1 MTTLMVSDLH
11 LDASRPGI
19 TRLFLEFLAGEARQ
33 AQALYVLGDL
43 FEAWVGDDDPGE
55 PGASVC
61 AALEALAASGVPVFL
76 MRGNRDFL
84 FGPGIAARCGATL
97 LPDPCVVDLLGRPT
111 LLMHG
116 DLLCSDDAA
125 YQAFRRQVRDPDWQA
140 GFLAQPLAA
149 RQAFAAKARAASR
162 EHQQGMS
169 ESITD
174 VAPATVAG
182 VMSRHGVTRL
192 IHGHTHRPAI
202 HSLDLDGR
210 PAQRIVLGDWYEQG
224 SVLRLDRD
232 GLRLEALAA
241 SVPEGSPLDGGQ
253 GPVRAGT

>member
-1 MTTLMVSDLH
+1 MTTLFVSDLH

-19 TRLFLEFLAGEARQ
+19 TRLFLDFLAGEARQ

-43 FEAWVGDDDPGE
+43 FEAWVGDDEPGE

-61 AALEALAASGVPVFL
+61 AALKALADSGVPVFL

-97 LPDPCVVDLLGRPT
+97 LPDPCVVDLHGRPT

-116 DLLCSDDAA
+116 DLLCSDDTA

-140 GFLAQPLAA
+140 QFLAQPLQA

-162 EHQQGMS
+162 EHQQGVS
-169 ESITD
+169 ETITD
-174 VAPATVAG
+174 VTPATVEA
-182 VMSRHGVTRL
+182 VMARHGVDRL
-192 IHGHTHRPAI
+192 VHGHTHRPAV
-202 HSLDLDGR
+202 HSLLVDDR
-210 PAQRIVLGDWYEQG
+210 PATRIVLGDWYEQG
-224 SVLRLDRD
+224 SVLRVDAD
-232 GLRLEALAA
+232 GLRLDALA
-241 SVPEGSPLDGGQ
+241 PG
-253 GPVRAGT
+253 

>member
-19 TRLFLEFLAGEARQ
+19 TRLFLEFLAAEARQ
-33 AQALYVLGDL
+33 ADSLYVLGDL

-61 AALEALAASGVPVFL
+61 AALQALAEGGVPVFL

-97 LPDPCVVDLLGRPT
+97 LPDPCVVDLHGHPT

-140 GFLAQPLAA
+140 GFLSQPLAA

-162 EHQQGMS
+162 EHQQGVA

-174 VAPATVAG
+174 VTPATVAE
-182 VMSRHGVTRL
+182 VMSLHGVTRL

-202 HSLDLDGR
+202 HSLDLGGG

-224 SVLRLDRD
+224 SVLRLDGD
-232 GLRLEALAA
+232 GLRLVALEACTAD
-241 SVPEGSPLDGGQ
+241 GSPLDDDQ
-253 GPVRAGT
+253 SPLRAGT

>member
-1 MTTLMVSDLH
+1 MTTLLVSDLH

-19 TRLFLEFLAGEARQ
+19 TRLFLEFLNGEARQ

-61 AALEALAASGVPVFL
+61 AALKALADSGVPVFL

-97 LPDPCVVDLLGRPT
+97 LPDPCVVDLHGRAT

-116 DLLCSDDAA
+116 DLLCTDDVG
-125 YQAFRRQVRDPDWQA
+125 YQLFRRQVRDPSWQA
-140 GFLAQPLAA
+140 TFLAQPLEA
-149 RQAFAAKARAASR
+149 RRAFAAKARAASR
-162 EHQQGMS
+162 EHQSGLA
-169 ESITD
+169 ETIVD
-174 VAPATVAG
+174 ANPASVAG
-182 VMSRHGVTRL
+182 VMARHGVSRL

-202 HSLDLDGR
+202 HSLDLGGC
-210 PAQRIVLGDWYEQG
+210 PAQRIVLGDWYDQG
-224 SVLRLDRD
+224 SVLRLDGD
-232 GLRLEALAA
+232 DLRLEALPA
-241 SVPEGSPLDGGQ
+241 P
-253 GPVRAGT
+253 